1 MDAERPLP
9 SRQRRHQCSWNQPTW
24 PISQSGGLTMASFGP
39 RRRSPPKPA
48 VIRAKWSRLA
58 TRSEDNV
65 SMARLFIVTPAG
77 AGLRNGNRHTALR
90 WATLLRASGHRVRV
104 EVAWEGEACDALIA
118 LHARRSHESIAR
130 YASLKK
136 PLIVT
141 LTGTDLYRDLP
152 DSAEARA
159 SLELADRLIV
169 LQDAALAELDAG
181 VRHKARVV
189 YQSADPRLAH
199 RPPQAPFRIAVIAHL
214 RAEKDPLRAVAALAH
229 LPNEK
234 MELVQVGDTLD
245 PWFGKEAKAWAAREP
260 RYRLL
265 GSLPHRRALAW
276 MAKSH
281 VLVVSSVMEGGANVI
296 AEAARIGTPVI
307 ASRVSGN
314 IGMLGAAYP
323 GYYAL
328 ADDVA
333 LSALLKQA
341 AHDRRFYQ
349 GLKKAMLARRK
360 LFAPAAERASLVRVV
375 REVLH

>member
-1 MDAERPLP
+1 
-9 SRQRRHQCSWNQPTW
+9 
-24 PISQSGGLTMASFGP
+24 
-39 RRRSPPKPA
+39 
-48 VIRAKWSRLA
+48 
-58 TRSEDNV
+58 
-65 SMARLFIVTPAG
+65 MARLFIVTPAG

-104 EVAWEGEACDALIA
+104 EVAWDGEPCDALIA
-118 LHARRSHESIAR
+118 LHARRSHDSIAR
-130 YASLKK
+130 YSSLKK

-152 DSAEARA
+152 ESAEARA

-169 LQDAALAELDAG
+169 LQDAALAELDAS

-189 YQSADPRLAH
+189 YQSADPRLPH
-199 RPPQAPFRIAVIAHL
+199 RPPKAPFRVAVIAHL

-229 LPNEK
+229 LPAENIEVLQIG
-234 MELVQVGDTLD
+234 EALD
-245 PWFGKEAKAWAAREP
+245 AWFGKEAQAWAAREP
-260 RYRLL
+260 RYRWL
-265 GSLPHRRALAW
+265 GSLTHRQALGW

-314 IGMLGAAYP
+314 IGMLGADYP
-323 GYYAL
+323 GYYPL
-328 ADDVA
+328 ADDAA
-333 LSALLKQA
+333 LAALLVEA

-349 GLKKAMLARRK
+349 RLKSALRARRK

>member
-1 MDAERPLP
+1 
-9 SRQRRHQCSWNQPTW
+9 
-24 PISQSGGLTMASFGP
+24 
-39 RRRSPPKPA
+39 
-48 VIRAKWSRLA
+48 
-58 TRSEDNV
+58 
-65 SMARLFIVTPAG
+65 MARLFIVTPAG

-104 EVAWEGEACDALIA
+104 EVAWDGEPCDALIA

-152 DSAEARA
+152 ESAEARA

-169 LQDAALAELDAG
+169 LQDAALAELDASM
-181 VRHKARVV
+181 RDKARVV

-199 RPPQAPFRIAVIAHL
+199 RPPKAPFRIAVIAHL

-245 PWFGKEAKAWAAREP
+245 PWFGKEAEVWAAREQ

-265 GSLPHRRALAW
+265 GSLTHRGALAW

-296 AEAARIGTPVI
+296 AEAARIGTPVL

-314 IGMLGAAYP
+314 IGMLGADYP
-323 GYYAL
+323 GYYPL

-333 LSALLKQA
+333 LSELLTQA

-349 GLKKAMLARRK
+349 RLKNALRARRK